1 MGDNRIRHYHHGRF
15 KVFGGVLPDAV
26 MAYQTYGDVS
36 NPCIVFPTCYGAKLA
51 LGSESWEEAHGGV
64 PARALADRNLHVL
77 EGQLY
82 LVGENKVSMYGAPLT
97 DGSRARYVKKPWPA
111 NFRRAL
117 KALDPSQF
125 FVVTFALFCNGE
137 VRG

>member
-1 MGDNRIRHYHHGRF
+1 MYVWR
-15 KVFGGVLPDAV
+15 
-26 MAYQTYGDVS
+26 T
-36 NPCIVFPTCYGAKLA
+36 
-51 LGSESWEEAHGGV
+51 
-64 PARALADRNLHVL
+64 ADRRLA
-77 EGQLY
+77 
-82 LVGENKVSMYGAPLT
+82 GAL
-97 DGSRARYVKKPWPA
+97 RKKKPWPA